1 MIKSPLF
8 TEIRNY
14 LFNVKENEQIIL
26 YVPFIKIKILAK
38 LVENISNQITIIT
51 TWNTND
57 LITGSSDLELY
68 QWCQENKNFLYV
80 HDKIHLKV
88 YSVNLDSAIITS
100 ANISHKGLEDDGNY
114 EIGVFVEKLTNQD
127 RMYLEKIKKGSYFVD
142 DDIYKQYLENYEKC
156 KKNTPEKI
164 KFKQP
169 TIIPKKDYFLKSSL
183 PMTRDVDN
191 LIDGYLKINNGLEP
205 SNNSEIVACIYHDL
219 ANYNIDIG
227 LSEEEFIEKLKTKF
241 FSHPFTKKIDE
252 FINPEAYFGRIKEW
266 VQENCTDVP
275 LPKRWELTENVQA
288 LYDWFEKLGD
298 GKYIVDVPG
307 QHSQRIRKI
316 PTASISKYH
325 NKEKLDETILKIIGS
340 TGYTIYEIEKKYA
353 NIEHKTTNLDVP
365 SNSSELENK
374 SKSIWHYKIE
384 INKKIEEIE
393 SLNKTLDDNE
403 KEKIYKNIA
412 YVIGR
417 LEKEEYLSFWVH
429 KNKQY
434 SPGIW
439 RLTEKGKQKLQK
451 LNSNF
456 R

>member
-14 LFNVKENEQIIL
+14 LFNVKEKEQIIL
-26 YVPFIKIKILAK
+26 YIPFIKIKIFAK
-38 LVENISNQITIIT
+38 LVENISNQITLIT

-57 LITGSSDLELY
+57 LVTGSSDLELY
-68 QWCQENKNFLYV
+68 RWCKENGHFLYI
-80 HDKIHLKV
+80 HNKIHLKV
-88 YSVNLDSAIITS
+88 YSVNLDSAIIAS
-100 ANISHKGLEDDGNY
+100 ANISHNGLEDGGNY

-127 RMYLEKIKKGSYFVD
+127 RMYLEKIKKDAHFVD
-142 DDIYKQYLENYEKC
+142 DDVYKQYLENYEKC
-156 KKNTPEKI
+156 KKDVPEKI

-191 LIDGYLKINNGLEP
+191 LIDGYLKINSGLEP

-219 ANYNIDIG
+219 ANYNMDIG
-227 LSEEEFIEKLKTKF
+227 LSEEEFIVKLKIKF

-298 GKYIVDVPG
+298 GKYIIDIPG

-316 PTASISKYH
+316 STASISKYH
-325 NKEKLDETILKIIGS
+325 SKEKLDETILKIIES
-340 TGYTIYEIEKKYA
+340 PGYTIYEIEKKYA
-353 NIEHKTTNLDVP
+353 NIKHKTTNLDVP

-403 KEKIYKNIA
+403 KEKIHKNIA

-417 LEKEEYLSFWVH
+417 LEKAEYLSFWIH

-451 LNSNF
+451 LNSDS